1 MLLTKNYSRVATL
14 SSYTGWI
21 TPEGKFLRSIGYQ
34 RHNATL
40 RFHNIPMDIDEVLN
54 HGFVWLSQEYTSPD
68 EISVQVAKSN
78 FPFAKQEIEKLTG
91 NDEGVE
97 RILFEFV
104 NKKGDTVD
112 ELTMQ
117 FDYTHTSL
125 LRRRF

>member
-1 MLLTKNYSRVATL
+1 
-14 SSYTGWI
+14 
-21 TPEGKFLRSIGYQ
+21 
-34 RHNATL
+34 
-40 RFHNIPMDIDEVLN
+40 MDIDEVLN